1 MKTLI
6 RKFSRTAI
14 TVVLVILAF
23 IAIFN
28 AWVYYTES
36 PWTRDARFSA
46 DVVAIA
52 PDVSGLITQVNVHD
66 NQLVKKGQVLFTI
79 DQPRYQ
85 KALEEAQADVA
96 YYQVLAQEKRQEAG
110 RRNRLG
116 VQAMFNAWVY
126 YTESPWTRDAR
137 FSADVVA
144 IAPDVSGLIT
154 QVNVHDNQLVKKGQV
169 LFTIDQPRYQKAL
182 EEAQADVAYY
192 QVLAQEKRQEAGRRN
207 RLGVQAMSRE
217 EIDQANNVLQTV
229 LHQLAKAQATRD
241 LAKLDLERTVI
252 RAPADGWVTN
262 LNVYTGEFITRG
274 STAVALVKQNS
285 FYVLAY
291 MEETKLEGVRPGYRA
306 EITPLGSNKVLKGTV
321 DSVAAGVTNAS
332 STSDDKGMATID
344 SNLEWVRLA
353 QRVPV
358 RIRLDNQ
365 QENIW
370 PAGTTAT
377 VVVTGKQDRDESQ
390 DSFFRKMAHRLRE
403 FG

>member
-52 PDVSGLITQVNVHD
+52 PDVSGLITQVNVH
-66 NQLVKKGQVLFTI
+66 
-79 DQPRYQ
+79 
-85 KALEEAQADVA
+85 
-96 YYQVLAQEKRQEAG
+96 
-110 RRNRLG
+110 
-116 VQAMFNAWVY
+116 
-126 YTESPWTRDAR
+126 
-137 FSADVVA
+137 
-144 IAPDVSGLIT
+144 
-154 QVNVHDNQLVKKGQV
+154 NQLVKKGQV

-291 MEETKLEGVRPGYRA
+291 MEETKLEGCA
-306 EITPLGSNKVLKGTV
+306 LGIVQRSR
-321 DSVAAGVTNAS
+321 
-332 STSDDKGMATID
+332 
-344 SNLEWVRLA
+344 RLA
-353 QRVPV
+353 
-358 RIRLDNQ
+358 
-365 QENIW
+365 
-370 PAGTTAT
+370 
-377 VVVTGKQDRDESQ
+377 VTKC
-390 DSFFRKMAHRLRE
+390 
-403 FG
+403 

>member
-1 MKTLI
+1 MKTLT
-6 RKFSRTAI
+6 RKLYRTAI
-14 TVVLVILAF
+14 TLVLVILAF
-23 IAIFN
+23 IAIFR

-52 PDVSGLITQVNVHD
+52 PDVAGLITHVNVHD
-66 NQLVKKGQVLFTI
+66 NQLVKKDQVLFTI

-85 KALEEAQADVA
+85 KALAE
-96 YYQVLAQEKRQEAG
+96 
-110 RRNRLG
+110 
-116 VQAMFNAWVY
+116 
-126 YTESPWTRDAR
+126 
-137 FSADVVA
+137 
-144 IAPDVSGLIT
+144 
-154 QVNVHDNQLVKKGQV
+154 
-169 LFTIDQPRYQKAL
+169 
-182 EEAQADVAYY
+182 ADVAYY

-262 LNVYTGEFITRG
+262 LNVYAGEFITRG
-274 STAVALVKQNS
+274 STAVALVKKNS
-285 FYVLAY
+285 FYVQAY

-306 EITPLGSNKVLKGTV
+306 EITPLGSNRVLKGTV

-332 STSDDKGMATID
+332 STSDAKGMATID

-358 RIRLDNQ
+358 RIRLDEQ
-365 QENIW
+365 QGNLW

-377 VVVTGKQDRDESQ
+377 VVITGKQDRDASQ
-390 DSFFRKMAHRLRE
+390 DSFFRKLAHRLRE

>member
-1 MKTLI
+1 MKTLT
-6 RKFSRTAI
+6 RKISRTAI
-14 TVVLVILAF
+14 TMALVTLAF
-23 IAIFN
+23 IAIFR

-52 PDVSGLITQVNVHD
+52 PDVAGLITAVNVHD
-66 NQLVKKGQVLFTI
+66 NQLVKKDQVLFTI

-85 KALEEAQADVA
+85 KALEEAEADVA
-96 YYQVLAQEKRQEAG
+96 YYQALAAEKRREAG
-110 RRNRLG
+110 RRN
-116 VQAMFNAWVY
+116 Q
-126 YTESPWTRDAR
+126 
-137 FSADVVA
+137 
-144 IAPDVSGLIT
+144 
-154 QVNVHDNQLVKKGQV
+154 
-169 LFTIDQPRYQKAL
+169 
-182 EEAQADVAYY
+182 
-192 QVLAQEKRQEAGRRN
+192 
-207 RLGVQAMSRE
+207 LGVQAMSRE
-217 EIDQANNVLQTV
+217 EIDQSNNVLQTV
-229 LHQLAKAQATRD
+229 LHQMAKAQATRD

-262 LNVYTGEFITRG
+262 LNVYAGEFITRG

-306 EITPLGSNKVLKGTV
+306 EITPLGSNRVFKGTV

-332 STSDDKGMATID
+332 SSKDAKGMATVD

-358 RIRLDNQ
+358 RIHLDEQ
-365 QENIW
+365 QENVW

-377 VVVTGKQDRDESQ
+377 VVITGAKDRDASQESI
-390 DSFFRKMAHRLRE
+390 FRKIAHRLRE